1 MAIRLLIWKLDNMV
15 ADFELEQQEN
25 AEKKFEKERE
35 FFEKKINFL
44 EEYWS
49 GRMRRYYELSNMYY
63 KILSQQICWKS
74 VEEWMKEDKK
84 VVYSKKESKWKKS
97 SK

>member
-25 AEKKFEKERE
+25 AEKKFEKERK

-44 EEYWS
+44 EEY
-49 GRMRRYYELSNMYY
+49 
-63 KILSQQICWKS
+63 
-74 VEEWMKEDKK
+74 
-84 VVYSKKESKWKKS
+84 
-97 SK
+97 